1 MDPASQL
8 LRAVGQGRLEAPDKL
23 VRLLRAAKSPG
34 LVYTNPS
41 FSVNSGQMKAI
52 GYVRVSTEEQGQ
64 SGAGLEAQRQAI
76 QKAASQRGWTLG
88 DIYED
93 VAASGKS
100 MNGRK
105 GLNDALKA
113 VEGGKADVL
122 VVAKL
127 DRLSRSLLDFSTL
140 MERSRLKKWAVVA
153 LDLNVDTTTPAGEMM
168 ANVLATFAHFER
180 RLIGQR
186 TKDALAVK
194 KAQGVRLGRPQTLPE
209 NVRRRIRRM
218 HKAGYSLS
226 AIANQLS
233 EEAVPTAHGG
243 RRWHASTI
251 KAVLKST

>member
-1 MDPASQL
+1 M
-8 LRAVGQGRLEAPDKL
+8 
-23 VRLLRAAKSPG
+23 
-34 LVYTNPS
+34 N
-41 FSVNSGQMKAI
+41 AI

-64 SGAGLEAQRQAI
+64 SGAGIEAQRQAI
-76 QKAASQRGWTLG
+76 QKTASERGWTLRV
-88 DIYED
+88 IYED
-93 VAASGKS
+93 AGASGKS

-105 GLNDALKA
+105 GLEDALQA
-113 VEGGKADVL
+113 VEGGNADVL

-140 MERSRLKKWAVVA
+140 MERSRRKKWAVVA

-194 KAQGVRLGRPQTLPE
+194 KAHGVQLGRPQTLPK

-218 HKAGYSLS
+218 HDKGQSLT

-243 RRWHASTI
+243 KRWHASTI
-251 KAVLKST
+251 KAVLESE